1 MFNKLK
7 QYKDLKSQA
16 NQFQEMLAKEEA
28 EGEAAFGKVK
38 VIMNGNNEVLEVK
51 IDPELLTQGDS
62 LEMALVEAYND
73 AQNKVKK
80 IMIEK
85 VKEYGLPGG
94 MGM

>member
-7 QYKDLKSQA
+7 QFKDLKSQA
-16 NQFQEMLAKEEA
+16 NQFKEILAKEEV
-28 EGEAAFGKVK
+28 EGEAAFGKIK
-38 VIMNGNNEVLEVK
+38 ILMNGNNEVLEVK

-73 AQNKVKK
+73 GHEKVKK